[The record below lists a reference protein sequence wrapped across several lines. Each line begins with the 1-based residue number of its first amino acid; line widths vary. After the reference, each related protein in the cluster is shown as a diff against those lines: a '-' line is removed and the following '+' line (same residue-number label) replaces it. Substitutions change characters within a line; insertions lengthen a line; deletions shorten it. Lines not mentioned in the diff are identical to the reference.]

1 MQSCGG
7 ETDGIPPE
15 PTLEGEGAMTGD
27 TAGLMHAEKNGFDE
41 PPGPTNKCLGS

>member
-7 ETDGIPPE
+7 ETDGIPRE

-27 TAGLMHAEKNGFDE
+27 TAGLMHAEKNGFVSFLA
-41 PPGPTNKCLGS
+41 PQTSA